1 MKKYLLMGIIVS
13 AYGISVPVFASDT
26 ATLTISGKVTAPTC
40 STEVVKAQLQQ
51 RCGNTIH
58 VSTLQTPAA
67 TPMRGVT
74 TQLYTVPGDSTRQIV
89 VNHYD

>member
-40 STEVVKAQLQQ
+40 STEVVNAQLQQ
-51 RCGNTIH
+51 RCGSTIH

>member
-40 STEVVKAQLQQ
+40 STEVVNAQLQQ
-51 RCGNTIH
+51 RCGYTIH

>member
-40 STEVVKAQLQQ
+40 STEVVNAQLQQ
-51 RCGNTIH
+51 HYPRFNSANTRRYADERCDNAAIH
-58 VSTLQTPAA
+58 GAW
-67 TPMRGVT
+67 
-74 TQLYTVPGDSTRQIV
+74 
-89 VNHYD
+89 

>member
-40 STEVVKAQLQQ
+40 STEVVNAQLQQ

-58 VSTLQTPAA
+58 FSTLQTPAA

>member
-1 MKKYLLMGIIVS
+1 MEKYLLMGIIVS

-40 STEVVKAQLQQ
+40 STEVVNAQLQQ
-51 RCGNTIH
+51 HCGNIIH

>member
-40 STEVVKAQLQQ
+40 SMEVVNAQLQQ
-51 RCGNTIH
+51 RCGNAIH
-58 VSTLQTPAA
+58 VSTLQAPAA
-67 TPMRGVT
+67 TPVRGVT
-74 TQLYTVPGDSTRQIV
+74 TQLYTVPGDSACQII
-89 VNHYD
+89 VNRYD

>member
-40 STEVVKAQLQQ
+40 STEVVNAQLQQ
-51 RCGNTIH
+51 RYGNTIH

>member
-40 STEVVKAQLQQ
+40 STEVVNAQLQQ
-51 RCGNTIH
+51 RCGNTIL
-58 VSTLQTPAA
+58 VSTLQTPAV

>member
-40 STEVVKAQLQQ
+40 STEVVNAQLQL

>member
-13 AYGISVPVFASDT
+13 AYGIGVPVFASDT

-40 STEVVKAQLQQ
+40 STEVVNAQLQP

-74 TQLYTVPGDSTRQIV
+74 
-89 VNHYD
+89 

>member
-40 STEVVKAQLQQ
+40 STEVVNAQLLQ

>member
-1 MKKYLLMGIIVS
+1 MKKYFLMGIIVS

-40 STEVVKAQLQQ
+40 STEVVNAQLQQ

-58 VSTLQTPAA
+58 ASTLQTPAA

>member
-40 STEVVKAQLQQ
+40 SMEVVNAQLQQ
-51 RCGNTIH
+51 RCGNAIH
-58 VSTLQTPAA
+58 VSTLQAPAA
-67 TPMRGVT
+67 TPVRGVT
-74 TQLYTVPGDSTRQIV
+74 TQLYMVPGDSARQII
-89 VNHYD
+89 VNRYD

>member
-40 STEVVKAQLQQ
+40 STEVVNAQLQQ
-51 RCGNTIH
+51 RCGNPIH

>member
-13 AYGISVPVFASDT
+13 AYWISVPVFASDT

-40 STEVVKAQLQQ
+40 STEVVNAQLQQ

-58 VSTLQTPAA
+58 VSTLQTPAV

>member
-40 STEVVKAQLQQ
+40 STEVVNAQLQQ
-51 RCGNTIH
+51 RGGNTIH

>member
-40 STEVVKAQLQQ
+40 STEVVNVQLQQ

>member
-40 STEVVKAQLQQ
+40 STEVVNAQLQQ
-51 RCGNTIH
+51 RCGNAIH
-58 VSTLQTPAA
+58 VSTLQTPAV

>member
-40 STEVVKAQLQQ
+40 STEVVNAQLQQ

-58 VSTLQTPAA
+58 VSRLQTPAA

-74 TQLYTVPGDSTRQIV
+74 TQLYTVLGDSTRQIV

>member
-40 STEVVKAQLQQ
+40 STEVVNAQLQH

-58 VSTLQTPAA
+58 ISTLQTPAA

-74 TQLYTVPGDSTRQIV
+74 TQLYTVPGDSTRQII

>member
-40 STEVVKAQLQQ
+40 STEVVNAQLQQ

-58 VSTLQTPAA
+58 VSILQTPAA

>member
-40 STEVVKAQLQQ
+40 STEVVNAQLQQ

-58 VSTLQTPAA
+58 VSNLQTPAA

>member
-40 STEVVKAQLQQ
+40 STEVVNAQLQQ

-58 VSTLQTPAA
+58 VSPLQTPAA

>member
-1 MKKYLLMGIIVS
+1 MKKCLLMGIIVS
-13 AYGISVPVFASDT
+13 AYGMNVPVFASDT

-40 STEVVKAQLQQ
+40 NMEVVDAQLQQ
-51 RCGNTIH
+51 RCGNTLLI
-58 VSTLQTPAA
+58 STLQKPDA

-74 TQLYTVPGDSTRQIV
+74 TQVYTVPGDGSRQVI

>member
-40 STEVVKAQLQQ
+40 STEVVNAQLQQ

-58 VSTLQTPAA
+58 VSTLQTP
-67 TPMRGVT
+67 PMRGVT